1 MDYSELRIFHAFL
14 LTAYDM
20 GMTPE
25 VVDFC
30 KNLPASIAA
39 VHDREL
45 AEEKPEG
52 DLAWKIHQWLMEEG
66 QWT

>member
-14 LTAYDM
+14 LTAYDL

-25 VVDFC
+25 IVAFC
-30 KNLPASIAA
+30 KDLPASIAA

-45 AEEKPEG
+45 VGEAPKG
-52 DLAWKIHQWLMEEG
+52 DLAWGIHEWLTEEG
-66 QWT
+66 